1 MKEQGI
7 TQLVECGAGAVLAGM
22 TKRIDKE
29 VTALSLSSPEEIDA
43 FLKALG

>member
-1 MKEQGI
+1 MKQQGV

-29 VTALSLSSPEEIDA
+29 VTALSLSSPEEIEA
-43 FLKALG
+43 FLKGL